1 MAVNLPLDFRPE
13 LSRPQ
18 PDADKDEEAHER
30 VEDLECRVEW
40 GDLGSWEFDVGDR
53 SPRPAQGEDE
63 HLKTTSQCWQGPWV

>member
-30 VEDLECRVEW
+30 VEDLECRVE
-40 GDLGSWEFDVGDR
+40 
-53 SPRPAQGEDE
+53 
-63 HLKTTSQCWQGPWV
+63 